1 MTTSEFIKMLQEED
15 PSGEAHIRLG
25 DGVPYSVELK
35 EGYWDGPYSY
45 INENEQYVTTTKGMK
60 VDIYCKTSSDIVW
73 DLNWISFQESRED
86 LKKRLLDKFVYDY
99 TYSDPKQKQER
110 IDNNIKHILEELEEY
125 MTYKEE
131 SDKKC
136 LEEVVEKYKSGWRFY
151 QLKNGKMTYYS
162 WRILNTKSWDE
173 GANYAT
179 TGPILNSGIF
189 TAIDRGDEYLEWVL
203 IEDYEKAKYKKTSK
217 IFDLEKKLEK
227 TKKKPRFLMRI
238 LGIK

>member
-25 DGVPYSVELK
+25 DGVPYRVELK

-60 VDIYCKTSSDIVW
+60 VDVYCKTSSDIVW
-73 DLNWISFQESRED
+73 DLNWISFQESKED

-99 TYSDPKQKQER
+99 TYSNPKQKQER
-110 IDNNIKHILEELEEY
+110 IDSNVKYVLEELEEY

-131 SDKKC
+131 SDKKS
-136 LEEVVEKYKSGWRFY
+136 LEEVIEKYKSGWRFY
-151 QLKNGKMTYYS
+151 QKKDGKLKYYD
-162 WRILNTKSWDE
+162 WRILDTKSWNT

-179 TGPILNSGIF
+179 TGPILNSGLF
-189 TAIDRGDEYLEWVL
+189 VPVDREEEHLEWVL
-203 IEDYEKAKYKKTSK
+203 IEDYEKVKNKKVSR
-217 IFDLEKKLEK
+217 IFELEKKLEEA
-227 TKKKPRFLMRI
+227 KKKPGFFTKLFS
-238 LGIK
+238 KK